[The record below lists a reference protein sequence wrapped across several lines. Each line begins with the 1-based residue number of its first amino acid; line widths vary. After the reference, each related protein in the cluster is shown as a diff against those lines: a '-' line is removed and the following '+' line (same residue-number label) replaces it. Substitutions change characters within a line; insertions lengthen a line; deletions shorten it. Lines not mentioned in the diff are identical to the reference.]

1 MKPKKMKPGSTL
13 GAVVLWLCSA
23 LFGARA
29 DIMTVEDLLAQLS
42 SGLPGTRIAYGN
54 DPLQFGE
61 LHIPEG
67 DGPFPVVVFIHG
79 GCWLAEYD
87 LNTTRPLAWALRD
100 EGIAVWNLEYRRVGN
115 PGGTYPGLLLDIGA
129 GIDHLRSLAL
139 EHPLDLARVVVMG
152 HSAGGQLALWAGARA
167 KIPADHDLYLPD
179 PLALAGVVALA
190 PAAALTQLHRQGACD
205 KVIDRL
211 MHGSPAEYPDRYA
224 YAEPARMAPI
234 GTRHTV
240 LMGVHDAE
248 WTPFGEAYVTAARAI
263 GDDMI
268 DRVMAP
274 ESGHFEVINPTST
287 TWPLV
292 LEAVRRYLR

>member
-1 MKPKKMKPGSTL
+1 MKLKYRL
-13 GAVVLWLCSA
+13 GILVLWLYSALCSA
-23 LFGARA
+23 QA
-29 DIMTVEDLLAQLS
+29 DIMTVEDLLAELS
-42 SGLPGTRIAYGN
+42 SGTPGTKIAYGN

-61 LHIPEG
+61 LHVPESG
-67 DGPFPVVVFIHG
+67 GPFPVVVFIHG

-87 LNTTRPLAWALRD
+87 ITATRPLAGALRD

-115 PGGTYPGLLLDIGA
+115 PGGTYPGLLLDVGA
-129 GIDHLRSLAL
+129 GIDHLRNLAM
-139 EHPLDLARVVVMG
+139 EHPLDLNQVVVMG
-152 HSAGGQLALWAGARA
+152 HSAGGHLALWAGARA

-179 PLALAGVVALA
+179 PLSLAGVVALA
-190 PAAALTQLHRQGACD
+190 PAAALTQLHQQGTCD

-234 GTRHTV
+234 GLEHTV
-240 LMGVHDAE
+240 LMGTHDTN
-248 WTPFGEAYVTAARAI
+248 WTPFGEAYITAAHAI
-263 GDDMI
+263 GDDTI

-274 ESGHFEVINPTST
+274 EAGHFEVINPTST

-292 LEAVRRYLR
+292 LGAVRKYLR